1 MGGAAPLFGDAVTD
15 AASAAAD
22 AVPPASA
29 AVRLRAVG
37 LLCRSRAATRSL
49 AGAVRII
56 FECLFGAST
65 TARLRAEGLRF
76 ATLVLQ
82 LADPPALAPV
92 APLLLKVCNGGKLCA
107 SLSSRCVIGGEV
119 CGSGR
124 SWGPSSR

>member
-1 MGGAAPLFGDAVTD
+1 
-15 AASAAAD
+15 
-22 AVPPASA
+22 
-29 AVRLRAVG
+29 VRLRAIA

-49 AGAVRII
+49 GGAIRII

-92 APLLLKVCNGGKLCA
+92 APLLLKV
-107 SLSSRCVIGGEV
+107 REWGENL
-119 CGSGR
+119 R
-124 SWGPSSR
+124 